1 MVFLSFLSTYCHDL
15 GGSCLAFVVL
25 EHMAFCFDSSPC
37 APLSLQSCS
46 AHLVILF
53 TNSPF
58 PPALVVPVECP
69 AGRLFV
75 PEALRPEVLQWGH
88 ESRVT
93 CFPGVRRLLAAIR
106 QRHWPGCQAVCVAC
120 SVCAQNKV
128 SNHPS
133 VGLLQPLPIPSLP
146 WSHIALY
153 FVSGLPDTWWIAST
167 RRFILYPFPSS
178 LLLRR
183 QPNWLLTTSSGSM
196 VFRLTWSLIGVPS
209 LSLIFGRNYV
219 DRSGPLRVCH
229 QVFIPRP
236 TDSVSEPIRISSGL
250 SRCLAFRDPASWS
263 QQLTWIEY
271 SHNTL
276 PVASTGMSPFECSIG
291 YLPPLFP
298 SQEPDAA
305 VPSALAFVRR
315 CRSVWR
321 KARKALV
328 QASRRTK
335 AAADRHRIPAPRYVC
350 GQKVW
355 LSTKDMP
362 LKACH
367 VLRPP
372 CCSIC

>member
-37 APLSLQSCS
+37 APLSLRSCS

-53 TNSPF
+53 ANSPF

-75 PEALRPEVLQWGH
+75 PEVLRPEVLQWGH

-146 WSHIALY
+146 WSHIALD

-250 SRCLAFRDPASWS
+250 SHCLAYRNPA
-263 QQLTWIEY
+263 
-271 SHNTL
+271 
-276 PVASTGMSPFECSIG
+276 
-291 YLPPLFP
+291 

-305 VPSALAFVRR
+305 APSALAFVRR

-335 AAADRHRIPAPRYVC
+335 AVADRHRIPAPRYVC

-355 LSTKDMP
+355 LSTKDLP